1 MSEDASSVPKVGVL
15 TRVIAAGMR
24 FNGEQ
29 WKLHATLSLM
39 PWVPEDGDKDK
50 DKGEDKTKVTLSAWP
65 SAIDG
70 HLKNLKLF
78 ICPIAATRD
87 ALDPVLDER
96 VCVDGVNRLADLST
110 FEKRDELWRRL
121 IEGDNPRAWSALID
135 GLRASQ
141 QGTSLG
147 KICQTPTT
155 DANSGASQANNGGD
169 PDKSTQGSQAA
180 DVIELPRADAA
191 MLYGFQ
197 RAREVLRAMDRQKAQ
212 CQVNSCV
219 IKTGGRFLDFADFSF
234 KNKPWLGLDHEP
246 PIRFAQATL
255 SDAGVAGAKQG
266 FAERDDLLAKERLS
280 QEATYQKKLG
290 PAQRQKADQQN
301 SQRNKYLNGKT
312 LDSRVQALQDHAKV
326 RATSRAPTDCADAC
340 SSSDDTSVNKA
351 TDDVKATHA
360 LGAMPDLDEFGNPVL
375 SPGAMQDAFELAD
388 EQVQQ
393 RLFAITAMPSLARL
407 FNLVV
412 DVEFD
417 MAKFTSAIT
426 NYPPIGE
433 EHGAVDHWGELAENT
448 KLAPIQASYP
458 HYMLLTTNLCRDD
471 NKASG
476 VPYVWTYAK
485 FRLPPK
491 NSTRDPGHF
500 WPCSREEVDLQR
512 YAVQNKVPNAG
523 IRESNAVFQ
532 YDGVVDLG
540 VVYCP
545 DGLARNPRYDI
556 VSLDTIQTVE
566 SDMQVDRRF
575 KQMAGAA
582 PGDQTPSATLG
593 VQTRRTGGLALIDR
607 WRQDQA
613 VSQIATA
620 KFHLD
625 SYKSKSNDGSSQN
638 SVFLDAEDMTTAY
651 RLDVGVDTG
660 VENENESGMVWRSL
674 MNRKL
679 TFGSKLNGTDWVERA
694 VASLYTW
701 GDKQG
706 SKAAVERRRRADGA
720 SLSIS
725 SRIRQNAAQQGSS
738 GENTAFVEQIMV
750 TWHGDPLGVDC
761 LDPGG
766 STDDDG
772 STKGS
777 DSTRVAGPRRE
788 TVGMSIPANA
798 LPLDISFGLED
809 CDEAY
814 RPPPLRYG
822 WPYHLGLRPV
832 YLGGVILPIE
842 SAVPRYEQNFGNGS
856 ALPNRDEFGGRRFLR
871 HERIEAPALTV
882 PKRIAQAFLDSM
894 TGKGEPDRSAQSN
907 GGSCILRTWRASTP
921 LSKEPDATVRILFP
935 PVMQL
940 NEAMLHGVFDNDPGE
955 PATVDGQNVNRP
967 KDGLKSLD
975 FSGDRGAKAKQAG
988 GFPHSTNEKNPDDT
1002 PRGPAVFR
1010 LRPEC
1015 ESKTR
1020 KIPFYPDPAACSYVV
1035 AARRAGSDDDYLDGA
1050 PIIIPVNGK
1059 GVEYPNVFPLAL
1071 EIRKQTTS
1079 RNKPAKSQ
1087 KEIFPHGPVLAHA
1100 DQSGAIAAGGGGL
1113 AVQHLVAELAP
1124 GENFEIDVWCI
1135 PSREELLDKFDIV
1148 EAVTVLLMRESAVEN
1163 FADGTP
1169 NLACIGSLA
1178 RHFPEINGLKVD
1190 GLKSNPLCGPGGMVL
1205 PHDTII
1211 GWVADKIIGALSCR
1225 PMPELSAV
1233 TTLHTVHAIDQPLV
1247 PPEFILDS
1255 SLQWP
1260 QFVRLND
1267 DMLECL
1273 MAGSSPDVCCRAPE
1287 HCGKEADSCKDCSR
1301 VSRLISGRDWSGL
1314 SDDGATNAIV
1324 KAKIGVDLLTTFD
1337 VELQARMVSPASG
1350 VFDNVNRG
1358 RTAEEKARGA
1368 YRPFGWLP
1376 TRPKSGLPLQ
1386 WPKLSADAVAKDSV
1400 NLFGFQVDQ
1409 SGRVDLQRYW
1419 APLMNLN
1426 HLPDVPL
1433 AERGKNMRTVD
1444 LLKEQQQSARLNP
1457 QPKQL
1462 VEKKQPETQDAQA
1475 SAQAVQPKPQGTQ
1488 AKYIQPFR
1496 DGLAR
1501 KFELQLVATSRFSN
1515 LFPDIE
1521 NPSSRLSFSQTV
1533 SAWLPA
1539 TKRPDPLSARSLRPA
1554 FTWIHRESR
1563 PAPSIWNSNGTRN
1576 VATAVRHCAIRLPFD
1591 RPHFTSGEGERV
1603 GVVIWPPDLMFGA
1616 DPKDI
1621 EKDRVRRSE
1630 QDGRT
1635 LHLDDAFSDS
1645 DLGPGGEYVT
1655 RWGADPIRRGP
1666 RPKGWLIP
1674 AKAFLDVGN
1683 AELETNVLMPIPK
1696 KPDAS
1701 AAGSGGANANGSGG
1715 RKTDNNGTSGS
1726 SSGTSASSDT
1736 AGREFMLV
1744 SLLTYEPRFDID
1756 FERWYIDVHIDADQ
1770 VPEPFIRLGLIR
1782 FQKHARRELQVSEP
1796 IAEWIQIMP
1805 KRAVSVSVEAPDKL
1819 SRRTELTIEVGTPAL
1834 YEGAAP
1840 LIETGSDHAGA
1851 SGDAPFMRAYLL
1863 RRDQLNGGGSV
1874 QSIVPPEEN
1883 FNALSTQLLPRRTPD
1898 GTVWGASIGF
1908 VCSDAPPASS
1918 EAYSVYIEEVE
1929 AYQSTANPVDDLTGL
1944 ATRPVV
1950 ESGPRFA
1957 AIIPIKIPAPVSSPQ
1972 PSPVSNPPSS
1982 PPHHPVKKKPVH
1994 PKPTYS
2000 NPPPAKERTYD

>member
-1 MSEDASSVPKVGVL
+1 MSEDASSVPKVSVL

-24 FNGEQ
+24 LDGKQ
-29 WKLHATLSLM
+29 WKLHATLSLT
-39 PWVPEDGDKDK
+39 PWVPEDEDKDNATGK
-50 DKGEDKTKVTLSAWP
+50 DKEDKTKVTLSAWP

-70 HLKNLKLF
+70 HLENLKLF
-78 ICPIAATRD
+78 ICPIAATGY
-87 ALDPVLDER
+87 AIDPVLDER
-96 VCVDGVNRLADLST
+96 VCVDGVNRLADLSK
-110 FEKRDELWRRL
+110 FEKRDELWRKL
-121 IEGDNPRAWSALID
+121 IAGDNPRAWSALIN
-135 GLRASQ
+135 GLKASQ

-147 KICQTPTT
+147 KICQIPTT
-155 DANSGASQANNGGD
+155 DANGGGPQANNAGG
-169 PDKSTQGSQAA
+169 PDKSTQGSPAS

-212 CQVNSCV
+212 CHVNNCV

-234 KNKPWLGLDHEP
+234 ETKPWLGLDHDP
-246 PIRFAQATL
+246 PMRFAQATS
-255 SDAGVAGAKQG
+255 SDAAVVGAKRG
-266 FAERDDLLAKERLS
+266 FAERDDLLAKERML
-280 QEATYQKKLG
+280 QEASYQKKLG

-301 SQRNKYLNGKT
+301 SQRDKYLNGKT

-326 RATSRAPTDCADAC
+326 RATSRAPSDCADAC

-351 TDDVKATHA
+351 TDDVKTTHA

-433 EHGAVDHWGELAENT
+433 EHGAVDRWGELAENA
-448 KLAPIQASYP
+448 KLAPIQTSHP

-471 NKASG
+471 NNASG

-485 FRLPPK
+485 FRPPPK
-491 NSTRDPGHF
+491 DSKRDPGHF
-500 WPCSREEVDLQR
+500 WPCSREEVDIQL
-512 YAVQNKVPNAG
+512 YAVQKKLPNAG

-582 PGDQTPSATLG
+582 PGDQAPSATLG

-625 SYKSKSNDGSSQN
+625 SYKRKSNDGSSQN
-638 SVFLDAEDMTTAY
+638 SVVLDAEDMTTAY

-660 VENENESGMVWRSL
+660 AENENESGMVWRSL

-679 TFGSKLNGTDWVERA
+679 TFGSRLNGTDWVERA

-701 GDKQG
+701 GEEQG

-766 STDDDG
+766 STDDDA
-772 STKGS
+772 STKGAAS
-777 DSTRVAGPRRE
+777 IRPAGPRRE
-788 TVGMSIPANA
+788 TVGMSIPASA

-809 CDEAY
+809 CEEAY

-856 ALPNRDEFGGRRFLR
+856 AFPNRDEFEGRRFLR

-882 PKRIAQAFLDSM
+882 PKAIAQAFLDSI
-894 TGKGEPDRSAQSN
+894 TDEGEPDRAAQSN
-907 GGSCILRTWRASTP
+907 GGSCILRTWRASKVP
-921 LSKEPDATVRILFP
+921 PKEPDATVRILFP

-940 NEAMLHGVFDNDPGE
+940 NEAMLHGVFDSDPGE
-955 PATVDGQNVNRP
+955 QAIVDGQKMIRP

-975 FSGDRGAKAKQAG
+975 FSGDRGAKAAQLG
-988 GFPHSTNEKNPDDT
+988 GFPHSTNEKNPDGT

-1010 LRPEC
+1010 LGGD
-1015 ESKTR
+1015 SKTR
-1020 KIPFYPDPAACSYVV
+1020 RIPFYPDPAASSYVV
-1035 AARRAGSDDDYLDGA
+1035 AARRAGSDDDYLEGA
-1050 PIIIPVNGK
+1050 PIIVPVNGK
-1059 GVEYPNVFPLAL
+1059 GVQYPNVFPLAL
-1071 EIRKQTTS
+1071 EIRKRTTS
-1079 RNKPAKSQ
+1079 RDKPATRHT
-1087 KEIFPHGPVLAHA
+1087 EIFPHGPVVAHA
-1100 DQSGAIAAGGGGL
+1100 DPSGAIAAGGGGL

-1124 GENFEIDVWCI
+1124 GEDFEIDVWCM

-1148 EAVTVLLMRESAVEN
+1148 EAVTVLLMRESAAEN

-1169 NLACIGSLA
+1169 NLACLSSLA
-1178 RHFPEINGLKVD
+1178 RHFPGKIKGLKTE
-1190 GLKSNPLCGPGGMVL
+1190 GLKSNSLCGPGGMVL
-1205 PHDTII
+1205 PHDTVI
-1211 GWVADKIIGALSCR
+1211 GLVADKIIDVLCCR
-1225 PMPELSAV
+1225 PMSELSAV
-1233 TTLHTVHAIDQPLV
+1233 TTLHAVHAVDQPLA
-1247 PPEFILDS
+1247 PPEFMLDP
-1255 SLQWP
+1255 SLQGP

-1273 MAGSSPDVCCRAPE
+1273 MAGTAHDVSCKVPGG
-1287 HCGKEADSCKDCSR
+1287 CGKEAVHCNDCSR
-1301 VSRLISGRDWSGL
+1301 ISRLINGCDWTGL

-1324 KAKIGVDLLTTFD
+1324 KAEIGVDLLTTFD

-1368 YRPFGWLP
+1368 YRPFGWIPPRALP
-1376 TRPKSGLPLQ
+1376 VQ
-1386 WPKLSADAVAKDSV
+1386 WPKLTAKAIADDSSK
-1400 NLFGFQVDQ
+1400 LFGFSVDQ
-1409 SGRVDLQRYW
+1409 FGNADLQRYW
-1419 APLMNLN
+1419 APLMRLN

-1433 AERGKNMRTVD
+1433 AGRSRNTRTVD

-1457 QPKQL
+1457 QPKRL
-1462 VEKKQPETQDAQA
+1462 IEKKPPEAQNAQA
-1475 SAQAVQPKPQGTQ
+1475 SAQAAQPRPQGTQ

-1501 KFELQLVATSRFSN
+1501 KLELQLVATSRFSN

-1521 NPSSRLSFSQTV
+1521 DPTGRLSFSQTV

-1554 FTWIHRESR
+1554 FTWIHGGSK

-1616 DPKDI
+1616 DPEDI
-1621 EKDRVRRSE
+1621 EKDKVRRSE

-1635 LHLDDAFSDS
+1635 LHLDAAFSDS
-1645 DLGPGGEYVT
+1645 DLGPGGDYVT
-1655 RWGADPIRRGP
+1655 RWGADPVRRGP

-1674 AKAFLDVGN
+1674 AKAFIDAGNPDV
-1683 AELETNVLMPIPK
+1683 EFEPNVLMPVPK

-1701 AAGSGGANANGSGG
+1701 ASNSGGANANDSGVA
-1715 RKTDNNGTSGS
+1715 KTDGNGASSGS
-1726 SSGTSASSDT
+1726 SGANPSSDT

-1756 FERWYIDVHIDADQ
+1756 FERWYIDVHIDANQ
-1770 VPEPFIRLGLIR
+1770 VPEPFIRLGLVR

-1805 KRAVSVSVEAPDKL
+1805 KRAVSVSVEAPDKS
-1819 SRRTELTIEVGTPAL
+1819 SRRTELTIEVGTPAR

-1840 LIETGSDHAGA
+1840 RLEAGSDRVSA

-1863 RRDQLNGGGSV
+1863 REDQLQGGGSV

-1883 FNALSTQLLPRRTPD
+1883 FNRLSTQLLPRQTLD

-1908 VCSDAPPASS
+1908 VCTDVPPQPAA
-1918 EAYSVYIEEVE
+1918 AYSVYIEEVE
-1929 AYQSTANPVDDLTGL
+1929 AYQSTANPVDDLTGFP
-1944 ATRPVV
+1944 TPPVV

-1957 AIIPIKIPAPVSSPQ
+1957 AIIPIKIPAPMPR
-1972 PSPVSNPPSS
+1972 PPALSAQ
-1982 PPHHPVKKKPVH
+1982 HPVKKKPVH
-1994 PKPTYS
+1994 SKPVYS
-2000 NPPPAKERTYD
+2000 KPPPAKEQYP